1 MNNQAAFIADCL
13 SFQGIGSFVSL
24 TLVTEPKLTVKD
36 RVTKEPRPFQKLTKV
51 QSFVN
56 AMIGSEYESR
66 VNNQRKREGIEESF
80 EADKASGRTRINS
93 ILSHKDGDESQ
104 LYLSLYIDKATATET
119 VYLDENDNAY
129 TWEQVQNFLPLPKTG
144 NAKQGVENEIRI
156 IAPKLESI
164 TAIQAFGKV
173 Y

>member
-13 SFQGIGSFVSL
+13 AFNGIGSFVSL
-24 TLVTEPKLTVKD
+24 TLNTEPKLLAKD

-56 AMIGSEYESR
+56 AMIGSEYEAR
-66 VNNQRKREGIEESF
+66 VNNQRKREGVAEAF
-80 EADKASGRTRINS
+80 EAEKASGRTRINS

-104 LYLSLYIDKATATET
+104 MYLSLYIDKATATET
-119 VYLDENDNAY
+119 VYLDEKNTAY
-129 TWEQVQNFLPLPKTG
+129 TWEQVKNFLPPPKQG

>member
-1 MNNQAAFIADCL
+1 MNNKSAFIADAL
-13 SFQGIGSFVSL
+13 AFNGIGSFVSL

-56 AMIGSEYESR
+56 AMIGAEYEAR
-66 VNNQRKREGIEESF
+66 VNNQRKREGIEEAF
-80 EADKASGRTRINS
+80 EADKASGRTRINAL
-93 ILSHKDGDESQ
+93 LSHKDGDTEQ
-104 LYLSLYIDKATATET
+104 LYLTVYIDKATMKET
-119 VYLDENDNAY
+119 VYLDENNNAY
-129 TWEQVQNFLPLPKTG
+129 TWEQVQNFLPLPKQG

-164 TAIQAFGKV
+164 TAIQAFGNT